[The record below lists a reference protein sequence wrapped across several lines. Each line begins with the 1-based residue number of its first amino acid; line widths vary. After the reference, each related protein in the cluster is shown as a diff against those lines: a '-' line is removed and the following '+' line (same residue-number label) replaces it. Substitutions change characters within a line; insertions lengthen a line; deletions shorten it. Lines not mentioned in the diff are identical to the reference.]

1 LRATTPLCVLR
12 KARGS
17 AARGVLCGDACG
29 GRIGHFR
36 LLAYWQR
43 FCRSQ
48 ESPKSS
54 VVLPSAPVSCQ
65 HRLRSISPSPANVCT
80 PIRPRFRGPLRVRA
94 SVQLSCRGAAIV
106 RIRHIATNEVNDWRK
121 STDSLCDRSLKAW
134 EAIMSSPIHLDDD
147 IDPTVIYAP
156 PWARERILPVAE
168 PPPRSRSDTVVKM
181 SPQKTQAQIQR
192 RPRHDSAAAPACP
205 SSRSYPGAGVQRYRG
220 NPATLDAVLWR

>member
-1 LRATTPLCVLR
+1 MIVRPSYSCPNVCRSLSKVRAGPVWQIIAGPVTKRGDGSVRRCGPPRRCVLR

-43 FCRSQ
+43 FCRSR
-48 ESPKSS
+48 ESPSSS
-54 VVLPSAPVSCQ
+54 VILPSAPVSCQ

-106 RIRHIATNEVNDWRK
+106 RIRHVAANK
-121 STDSLCDRSLKAW
+121 STIGGSR
-134 EAIMSSPIHLDDD
+134 
-147 IDPTVIYAP
+147 
-156 PWARERILPVAE
+156 RILCA
-168 PPPRSRSDTVVKM
+168 
-181 SPQKTQAQIQR
+181 I
-192 RPRHDSAAAPACP
+192 
-205 SSRSYPGAGVQRYRG
+205 GA
-220 NPATLDAVLWR
+220 